1 MRSMKPRASILLTVW
16 TAAQRINQLVTNEL
30 VAANAFTPRYATL
43 VMITLREPLTPKAL
57 AEAMGFP
64 PTTMSD
70 YLAELSELGHIKRIP
85 NPADG
90 RSYLIQRTAKGRRAF
105 ERGNAAS
112 SRAHRRLEER
122 LGGRLGEIE
131 AAIEELTR
139 ALDAALAAQASQ
151 RVG

>member
-1 MRSMKPRASILLTVW
+1 MPSRLSILLTVW

-30 VAANAFTPRYATL
+30 LAANAWTPRFATL
-43 VMITLREPLTPKAL
+43 VMITLREPLTPKAV

-70 YLAELSELGHIKRIP
+70 YLAELFEAGLIKRTP

-90 RSYLIQRTAKGRRAF
+90 RSYLIRPTAKGRRAF
-105 ERGNAAS
+105 ERGSAAS
-112 SRAHRRLEER
+112 GKAHRLLEQNLER
-122 LGGRLGEIE
+122 PVGEIE
-131 AAIEELTR
+131 EAIEELTR
-139 ALDAALAAQASQ
+139 ALDAALAAQKSS